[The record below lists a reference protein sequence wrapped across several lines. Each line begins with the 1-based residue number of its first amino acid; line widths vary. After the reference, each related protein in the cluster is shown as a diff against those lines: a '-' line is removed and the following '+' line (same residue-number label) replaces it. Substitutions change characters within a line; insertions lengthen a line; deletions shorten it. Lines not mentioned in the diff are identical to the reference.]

1 MKIIPKWSEA
11 IFFSCKPLPFNWKTA
26 PGRMDAFMMDNL
38 VLHVDQIYGVF
49 LQFAPLMTSSGR
61 FQRASE
67 LPRGSFF
74 TNISHLLIWP
84 QLNPASPWR
93 SRNQPGW
100 LGRSLVLNSSD
111 LKHAHVISKSAS
123 CLLQHMSLGIYL
135 ECTLPLLWG
144 PFAVRVTR
152 VRFFTMC

>member
-1 MKIIPKWSEA
+1 
-11 IFFSCKPLPFNWKTA
+11 
-26 PGRMDAFMMDNL
+26 MDAFMMDNL

-49 LQFAPLMTSSGR
+49 LQFVPLMTSSGR

-67 LPRGSFF
+67 LPGGSFF

-93 SRNQPGW
+93 SRNPPGW
-100 LGRSLVLNSSD
+100 LGRLLVLNSSD
-111 LKHAHVISKSAS
+111 VKHAHVINKSAS

-135 ECTLPLLWG
+135 ECTHPLVWG
-144 PFAVRVTR
+144 PFAVRVTEYLSLLR
-152 VRFFTMC
+152 VRSLITLNAAMPLPVWHFLLMQPMANG